1 MRGTI
6 VKGIAGF
13 YYVKSEEQVYQC
25 RARGIIKKEGITPL
39 VGDRVEFEPGTGTDE
54 DDGWVTEIEGRKNQ
68 FIRPPVANVDWFVVV
83 FAAAHPKPNLAVA
96 DRFLVMAEKSDTD
109 IIFCINKTDLDK

>member
-13 YYVKSEEQVYQC
+13 YYVKAEEQVYQC
-25 RARGIIKKEGITPL
+25 RARGIFKKEGITPL

-68 FIRPPVANVDWFVVV
+68 FIRPPVANVDCFVVV
-83 FAAAHPKPNLAVA
+83 FAAAHPVSCNGGKK
-96 DRFLVMAEKSDTD
+96 RYRYYFLY
-109 IIFCINKTDLDK
+109 

>member
-25 RARGIIKKEGITPL
+25 RARCIFKNELIKNL
-39 VGDRVEFEPGTGTDE
+39 VGDRVEF
-54 DDGWVTEIEGRKNQ
+54 
-68 FIRPPVANVDWFVVV
+68 
-83 FAAAHPKPNLAVA
+83 
-96 DRFLVMAEKSDTD
+96 
-109 IIFCINKTDLDK
+109 